1 MRRGPQLATL
11 SWGWLIGRLGRK
23 WPVLAA
29 RSPCSASCCE
39 PVSGSRSY
47 RRLSGNG
54 VTNVLPGGDAA
65 GAAVQFGMLAT
76 AGINPDVAAAG
87 LTAASLL
94 GIGGLLALPVFTLP
108 AMFGD
113 PTVSPGLLHTAL
125 LGLGGFVLFV
135 VGGVTIVATD
145 RPLALVGRIAQRLWN
160 RLPGRHAK
168 VTGLDRRLLVQRNAV
183 RSTLGRDWP
192 KAVLL
197 VGGRLGM
204 DYLCLL
210 GALRATGSDPR
221 PSLVLLAYSA
231 TAIIALVPITP
242 GGLGIVEASLSA
254 LLVLA
259 GVSGGQAVVATL
271 ASRSASYS
279 ASVTGWRRRL
289 FSVPATLRANTPGRP
304 KAPVQPMSPVD
315 GPSDG
320 GLAQGRVEYHQGE
333 GAPGRN
339 LVKLDVRDCPEGQHG
354 PGGQLGYSLSAILQV
369 LGTSECDMPRTP
381 PGPMRRRN
389 NNCGWSVS
397 CQRWPHLTEDFS
409 MSTTWGC
416 PVHRSHSLS
425 HPAVYPTDAADRSE
439 SAKAADRR

>member
-1 MRRGPQLATL
+1 MTTSDPGGDPSVTPPTPEGSIAPPMEPGTSISHLGELPIGPPGARHPVGHVAARVVAIAVTGLAIYVVLPSLTRVFAAWPRLATL
-11 SWGWLIGRLGRK
+11 SWGWLIGAFGAEVASFGCTFALQRLLLRTGK
-23 WPVLAA
+23 WFAVVTA
-29 RSPCSASCCE
+29 
-39 PVSGSRSY
+39 G
-47 RRLSGNG
+47 LSGNA

-108 AMFGD
+108 AMLGGA
-113 PTVSPGLLHTAL
+113 PVSPGLLHTAL

-160 RLPGRHAK
+160 RLPGRRAK
-168 VTGLDRRLLVQRNAV
+168 VTGLDRRLLVQRDAI
-183 RSTLGRDWP
+183 RSTLGRNWP

-197 VGGRLGM
+197 VGGRLGT

-210 GALRATGSDPR
+210 GALRATGSEPR

-259 GVSGGQAVVATL
+259 GVGGGQAVVATL
-271 ASRSASYS
+271 AYRLASYWLPLL
-279 ASVTGWRRRL
+279 AGGVAYFLFRRRYGPIRL
-289 FSVPATLRANTPGRP
+289 EGPKPQSRP
-304 KAPVQPMSPVD
+304 
-315 GPSDG
+315 
-320 GLAQGRVEYHQGE
+320 
-333 GAPGRN
+333 
-339 LVKLDVRDCPEGQHG
+339 
-354 PGGQLGYSLSAILQV
+354 
-369 LGTSECDMPRTP
+369 
-381 PGPMRRRN
+381 
-389 NNCGWSVS
+389 
-397 CQRWPHLTEDFS
+397 
-409 MSTTWGC
+409 
-416 PVHRSHSLS
+416 
-425 HPAVYPTDAADRSE
+425 
-439 SAKAADRR
+439 